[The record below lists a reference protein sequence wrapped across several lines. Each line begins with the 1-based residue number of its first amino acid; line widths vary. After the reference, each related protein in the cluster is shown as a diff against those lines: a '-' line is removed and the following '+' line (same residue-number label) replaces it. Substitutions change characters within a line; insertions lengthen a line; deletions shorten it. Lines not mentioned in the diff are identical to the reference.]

1 MVLIEN
7 ANMPLSKKYGI
18 NMKYLQNLL
27 YFYKKYKLCI
37 R

>member
-7 ANMPLSKKYGI
+7 ANMPLSKKYAI

-27 YFYKKYKLCI
+27 YFYEKNI
-37 R
+37 NFV

>member
-7 ANMPLSKKYGI
+7 TNVPLSKKYGK
-18 NMKYLQNLL
+18 NMKYLQNFL
-27 YFYKKYKLCI
+27 YFCKKYKLCI

>member
-7 ANMPLSKKYGI
+7 TNMPLSKKYGR
-18 NMKYLQNLL
+18 NMKYLQNFL

>member
-7 ANMPLSKKYGI
+7 ANMPLSKKYVI

-27 YFYKKYKLCI
+27 YFYKKI
-37 R
+37 

>member
-37 R
+37 W